1 MQPTCAKRAVA
12 CSRTSSR
19 IDARVLGAH
28 FEAEIREQPDV
39 WRRIAASDA
48 AQRLAAAVG
57 ARDVL
62 FLGSGS
68 SLFVGMLGALAF
80 RRRGLRAYAL
90 AATEARFDH
99 AAFPHACVVAL
110 SQSGRSTDLL
120 DAVDVVAPGRLI
132 ALTNDAASPLAER
145 AEIVIDCLAGPEIA
159 VPASKSVT
167 SMAAIVLWAAALTG
181 GKRNRTA
188 ETLRRT
194 AGDVAGWLGGPG
206 VAEVEAA
213 ALRLAPRR
221 SIAVVGAGYAV
232 PVAYEL
238 ALKVKEA
245 SYVHAEG
252 FAAGEFRH
260 GSSAMLDASS
270 AIVGIVDDVSRAI
283 VHRPLAEA
291 AAAGAARCV
300 IGIPDGDI
308 ALLGPLTGDPFNTL
322 AWLVT
327 GQYLAL
333 SIGRANAVDSD
344 APRGL
349 RKFML

>member
-1 MQPTCAKRAVA
+1 
-12 CSRTSSR
+12 
-19 IDARVLGAH
+19 
-28 FEAEIREQPDV
+28 
-39 WRRIAASDA
+39 
-48 AQRLAAAVG
+48 
-57 ARDVL
+57 
-62 FLGSGS
+62 
-68 SLFVGMLGALAF
+68 
-80 RRRGLRAYAL
+80 
-90 AATEARFDH
+90 
-99 AAFPHACVVAL
+99 
-110 SQSGRSTDLL
+110 
-120 DAVDVVAPGRLI
+120 VVAPGRLI

-188 ETLRRT
+188 EALRRT
-194 AGDVAGWLGGPG
+194 AGDVAGWLDGPG

-213 ALRLAPRR
+213 ALQLGSRR
-221 SIAVVGAGYAV
+221 SIAVVGAGYGV

-238 ALKVKEA
+238 ALKIKEA

-291 AAAGAARCV
+291 AEADAARYV
-300 IGIPDGDI
+300 IGIPDGDV
-308 ALLGPLTGDPFNTL
+308 ALLGPVTGDPFNTL

-333 SIGRANAVDSD
+333 SIGRASAVDSD